1 MSSQVKPC
9 PCGYRTCN
17 DWHVHPQAAVQ
28 GVSFTEEEAKVV
40 AAVLSGTAFAVVY
53 DVYDH
58 ENDFWQETFYEVF
71 HTPEEAERMFLEAYP
86 SAEDRARIY
95 NPRVVQV
102 LHRIPGQ
109 FATEK
114 DLVA

>member
-1 MSSQVKPC
+1 
-9 PCGYRTCN
+9 
-17 DWHVHPQAAVQ
+17 
-28 GVSFTEEEAKVV
+28 
-40 AAVLSGTAFAVVY
+40 
-53 DVYDH
+53 
-58 ENDFWQETFYEVF
+58 
-71 HTPEEAERMFLEAYP
+71 MFLEAYP